1 MPPDYYFE
9 NALKLIAVLGVA
21 SVVFTLV
28 GIGIKTAFFRRPPKE
43 TSVIDPGELQG
54 IQDRLQTTEA
64 KVYELEERLDF
75 AERLLTEARTK
86 GQLPK
91 P

>member
-1 MPPDYYFE
+1 MPPDFFE
-9 NALKLIAVLGVA
+9 NALKLIVVLGAA

-28 GIGIKTAFFRRPPKE
+28 GIGIKTAFFRRAPQATP
-43 TSVIDPGELQG
+43 VIEPDE
-54 IQDRLQTTEA
+54 IQSIQERLQTTEA
-64 KVYELEERLDF
+64 KVFELAERLDF
-75 AERLLTEARTK
+75 AERLLTEARAR